1 VREAAQGWTHTY
13 ALIAIMTSVLV
24 ILDTT
29 ALVADRF
36 LEGNAMRLLLQQRS
50 MGRLRIAIPEL
61 VLLEVANRVR
71 EEAATAL
78 AEILSGHNA
87 LRRLRSPASGSAL
100 DVSAEV
106 AATDY
111 ETLLRRKL
119 ADNEVEVLP
128 LPTTPHR
135 LIVDRALG
143 RRRPFDQKGQGGYRD
158 TLIWECVRLAAQ
170 MTDSQIHFVS
180 ANYRDYAESG
190 RGSEL
195 AKALQ
200 REVRADLF
208 ADGGPDPRVV
218 LVENVQVLMESQM
231 QSAPETAQQLQEL
244 LNRDKGFQR
253 VTFTTI
259 EQKLDNESLVGSQF
273 RHDAAHLDLGDDFE
287 PNSASLHVVEPG
299 VTHVTISSAQNL
311 TNDLSLLEI
320 YVEVDAEVN
329 YSFMRRS
336 LQGLTIKAS
345 DTSDDFLKT
354 PWLVSGVDVLT
365 LGVNLEA
372 TFNRRARRIEATH
385 IIDATGL

>member
-1 VREAAQGWTHTY
+1 
-13 ALIAIMTSVLV
+13 
-24 ILDTT
+24 
-29 ALVADRF
+29 
-36 LEGNAMRLLLQQRS
+36 
-50 MGRLRIAIPEL
+50 
-61 VLLEVANRVR
+61 
-71 EEAATAL
+71 
-78 AEILSGHNA
+78 
-87 LRRLRSPASGSAL
+87 
-100 DVSAEV
+100 
-106 AATDY
+106 
-111 ETLLRRKL
+111 
-119 ADNEVEVLP
+119 
-128 LPTTPHR
+128 
-135 LIVDRALG
+135 
-143 RRRPFDQKGQGGYRD
+143 
-158 TLIWECVRLAAQ
+158 

-195 AKALQ
+195 AKVLQ
-200 REVRADLF
+200 REVMADVV
-208 ADGGPDPRVV
+208 ADGGPDSRVV

-244 LNRDKGFQR
+244 LNRDKDFQR
-253 VTFTTI
+253 DTFTTI

-273 RHDAAHLDLGDDFE
+273 RHDAARLDLGDDFE

-299 VTHVTISSAQNL
+299 VTHVTISGAQNL

-336 LQGLTIKAS
+336 LQGLPIKAS